1 MQEPNK
7 VDAVDLNHVPYVC
20 CELAAMHY
28 QLEKINPQIER
39 RGAMA
44 IILPLMLAGFCLL
57 IAVGCNPC
65 QCEPTEQTKA
75 RAAELSSGFT
85 KTVATH
91 MAASKLTAEMTL
103 ENTQAIIDKL
113 NTMEASLVKPQT
125 LLNEEV
131 IKSALEPQEAAKANQ
146 PQAHQPVASPSAV
159 RLYVTSSESC
169 EPCVRLW
176 KAVEAGEFDGF
187 DVRKS
192 SDFKGLE
199 SYPATR
205 FKDTKGQWRVIY
217 GFNDNTIDSLRHWT
231 GTNQFVSQPIITK
244 SFVSQPDL
252 VSIHNQLHGGG
263 QWTWPGDLA
272 THLRIV
278 HGVDPNGIPAN
289 HGTSQVAGQRSS
301 VRLISRGSPRGWRT
315 NYQARA
321 TCPAGGCPR

>member
-1 MQEPNK
+1 MK
-7 VDAVDLNHVPYVC
+7 YFLLFITGC
-20 CELAAMHY
+20 CLGCGDSPELAALKASL
-28 QLEKINPQIER
+28 QVTGEEVFAKQDESLV
-39 RGAMA
+39 
-44 IILPLMLAGFCLL
+44 IL
-57 IAVGCNPC
+57 
-65 QCEPTEQTKA
+65 
-75 RAAELSSGFT
+75 R
-85 KTVATH
+85 
-91 MAASKLTAEMTL
+91 
-103 ENTQAIIDKL
+103 ENTAALSEIKQQVETL
-113 NTMEASLVKPQT
+113 NASLATPNPNGKERDPA
-125 LLNEEV
+125 
-131 IKSALEPQEAAKANQ
+131 ALEPQNPAQAK
-146 PQAHQPVASPSAV
+146 PSHTEQPVAGGSAV

-169 EPCVRLW
+169 APCVRLW

-252 VSIHNQLHGGG
+252 VSIHNQLRGGG

-272 THLRIV
+272 THLRTV

-289 HGTSQVAGQRSS
+289 HGTGQVASQRSS
-301 VRLISRGSPRGWRT
+301 VRLISRGPPRGWRT
-315 NYQARA
+315 NYQARTA
-321 TCPAGGCPR
+321 CPTGGCPR